1 MVKMEIE
8 ELEDRVIG
16 QLRDLHNYSDQTKA
30 DSNDCPLQILL
41 FIQNNS

>member
-1 MVKMEIE
+1 MEIE

-30 DSNDCPLQILL
+30 DSNDSPLQILL
-41 FIQNNS
+41 FIQNNT